1 MLAAYTLPLIL
12 LPVLD
17 APLTIFD
24 VAVARCEE
32 IVIGILCA
40 ALLNALLFPVSIRS
54 VLITR
59 LQDWLEN
66 SAAVARILL
75 GAKGDPGSVST
86 YGERLVT
93 SAAAVQS
100 LLSQLPNDNAA
111 HEMKAIA
118 DELHTRLLLLPPLI
132 ASVMDRMHAIRLE
145 HGQLPLDLGA
155 IIEDFEHWF
164 ATTADPG
171 GEISAATLRA
181 NLAGLQAPPGQS
193 VWSALIWANLMTRLV
208 HLIDLWEDC
217 LLLRDHIVAG
227 RSRSPFTL
235 RYRPVLG
242 RNRYYDRSMMAF
254 IAASAAF
261 ATFTAGL
268 LWMWS
273 GWTNGAN
280 AVSFVAIAS
289 CFFGSLDRPVPLIQT
304 MLKWAMVAFSIAF
317 LYVFIVLPSVP
328 DFTALVIVLAPVF
341 LLFGAFIPH
350 PQMSLIG
357 LITAANFAGDL
368 ALDGRWSSD
377 FVTFV
382 EGGIAVALGLSFAS
396 IWTRITRPFGKEVV
410 VQRLLLKSWKGLAD
424 LADGS
429 RRLDP
434 GTVVGRSLDH
444 LMQVMERMAP
454 SELEILKPI
463 ERLAQLHVAYNV
475 LALRNT
481 SRDMLS
487 AEARGRIDG
496 ALDAISGFFR
506 QRYRSRTWAPPPPA
520 LLGYLDQTLLAVLND
535 LPHPDRDNALQA
547 LVGVRRALYPDMT
560 GPALPTREKT
570 KACPEM
576 PFVSQRPG
584 TCVGDRVRDTIG
596 PRPDCPR
603 SSMPENR

>member
-1 MLAAYTLPLIL
+1 LKWPTLREWIFSVKTFLAAMLALYIAFAVGLSRPYWAMVAVYVVANPLSGATASKAIDRTLGTILGSVGAVVIASLFNSVPELLLFAISAWCGFFLFLALHNRTPRNYTFMLAAYTLPLIL

-17 APLTIFD
+17 APQTIFD

-155 IIEDFEHWF
+155 TIEDFEHWF
-164 ATTADPG
+164 TTTADPG

-181 NLAGLQAPPGQS
+181 KLAGLQAPPGQS
-193 VWSALIWANLMTRLV
+193 VWSSLIWANLMTRLV

-328 DFTALVIVLAPVF
+328 DFTALMIVLVPVF
-341 LLFGAFIPH
+341 LLFGAFIPR

-368 ALDGRWSSD
+368 ALDGRWSTD

-382 EGGIAVALGLSFAS
+382 EGGIAVALG
-396 IWTRITRPFGKEVV
+396 
-410 VQRLLLKSWKGLAD
+410 
-424 LADGS
+424 
-429 RRLDP
+429 
-434 GTVVGRSLDH
+434 
-444 LMQVMERMAP
+444 
-454 SELEILKPI
+454 
-463 ERLAQLHVAYNV
+463 
-475 LALRNT
+475 
-481 SRDMLS
+481 
-487 AEARGRIDG
+487 
-496 ALDAISGFFR
+496 
-506 QRYRSRTWAPPPPA
+506 
-520 LLGYLDQTLLAVLND
+520 
-535 LPHPDRDNALQA
+535 
-547 LVGVRRALYPDMT
+547 
-560 GPALPTREKT
+560 
-570 KACPEM
+570 
-576 PFVSQRPG
+576 
-584 TCVGDRVRDTIG
+584 
-596 PRPDCPR
+596 
-603 SSMPENR
+603 